1 MNASTSPLSDSLD
14 NLRSAWSKI
23 SQLVESLSIPPP
35 SHQSPST
42 STSSTSKIERLLK
55 EMVDLPQMIDDL
67 ILLGTRSSS
76 LPAHPLLAKSLTKV
90 SSSLAVAGRKDEAL
104 ELWRSKKPILEKW
117 ERAGVQGSASV
128 REECEG
134 LVGALS
140 DQGAP

>member
-14 NLRSAWSKI
+14 NLRSAWSTI
-23 SQLVESLSIPPP
+23 SQLVESLSIPPS

-42 STSSTSKIERLLK
+42 STSSTSKVERLLK
-55 EMVDLPQMIDDL
+55 EMVDLPQMLDDL
-67 ILLGTRSSS
+67 ILLGTCSSS
-76 LPAHPLLAKSLTKV
+76 LPAHPLLSELTKMT
-90 SSSLAVAGRKDEAL
+90 SSLAVAGRTDEAL